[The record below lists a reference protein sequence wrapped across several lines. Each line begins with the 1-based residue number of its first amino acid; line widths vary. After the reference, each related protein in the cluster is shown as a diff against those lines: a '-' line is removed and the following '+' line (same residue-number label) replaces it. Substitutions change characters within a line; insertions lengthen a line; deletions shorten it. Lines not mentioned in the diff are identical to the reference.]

1 MISVREMELSLS
13 KYNNGFPRTKFKI
26 WQSIEE
32 GVLFYSF
39 LFRPYL
45 NFVFGS
51 NFNRRLVVT
60 IFGYYFNCCWVVT
73 IRLKFNEGFGRGR
86 TIFVKY
92 SYETMNMLNR
102 EALHFIDS
110 GFAN

>member
-1 MISVREMELSLS
+1 MVFLGPS
-13 KYNNGFPRTKFKI
+13 FKFGNQLKKAFDFI
-26 WQSIEE
+26 
-32 GVLFYSF
+32 LM
-39 LFRPYL
+39 FRPYL

-51 NFNRRLVVT
+51 NFNRKLVVT
-60 IFGYYFNCCWVVT
+60 IFGYYFCWVAT
-73 IRLKFNEGFGRGR
+73 INLKFNEGFGRGR